1 MPEFLRPKEP
11 EDKKKEPSSPEESKE
26 REPENVQYSVADLTT
41 LIEIIPEEYKP
52 FRTLL
57 AKALVTAIPWVNHE
71 NWEKIKTWDNPV
83 KDGDFIDVTATLHAR
98 IERERGNRSYS
109 DYAAELL
116 RREFGSTTLS
126 VEKLHYFIGIFSFWA
141 IELRPYGKQIERT
154 LFGEGWFDKLEN
166 LLVDIE
172 PIVKKIRETQEKI
185 EELEKAAIMPF
196 PQKPEDEND
205 LEKMR
210 EYRKQLV
217 RRHVMERF
225 TGFDYGY
232 LAKNGENLWEIL
244 RMICAGDI
252 NDNEYFQKLSAL
264 YKKLSGNLIK
274 SGLTDFNFEGTA
286 GPFNEN
292 HLKIIIDT
300 IAESDIPIHEKTY
313 RERYL
318 HSQKIDYVPKDATVE
333 YQIDKLKR
341 ELEELNKQ
349 LVEKF
354 KEYFPIEK
362 SQ

>member
-1 MPEFLRPKEP
+1 MPEFLRPKGPGYKE
-11 EDKKKEPSSPEESKE
+11 KEPLSLEGNKE
-26 REPENVQYSVADLTT
+26 REPENVQYSVADLAT
-41 LIEIIPEEYKP
+41 LIEIMPEEYKP
-52 FRTLL
+52 LRTLL
-57 AKALVTAIPWVNHE
+57 AKALVTDIPWVSHE
-71 NWEKIKTWDNPV
+71 NWEKIEGWENPV
-83 KDGDFIDVTATLHAR
+83 RDGDFIDVTATLHAK

-126 VEKLHYFIGIFSFWA
+126 VEKLHYFIGTASFWA
-141 IELRPYGKQIERT
+141 TAGRPEAEHIERIV
-154 LFGEGWFDKLEN
+154 FGEGWFDKLEN

-172 PIVKKIRETQEKI
+172 PIVKKIREIKEKI
-185 EELEKAAIMPF
+185 EELEKAAIMPS
-196 PQKPEDEND
+196 PQKLEDESD

-225 TGFDYGY
+225 SGFDYGY

-264 YKKLSGNLIK
+264 YKKLRGNLIK
-274 SGLTDFNFEGTA
+274 SGLTDSDFEGLA

-313 RERYL
+313 GERYL

-333 YQIDKLKR
+333 YQIDKLKKK
-341 ELEELNKQ
+341 LEELNKQ
-349 LVEKF
+349 LVEKL
-354 KEYFPIEK
+354 KEYFPR
-362 SQ
+362 Q